1 MRRFLVLAALAL
13 AAGCGTSETA
23 VEIVPLRVDRVD
35 VLVLESFPPMI
46 HAVVTGT
53 LPTACSSIDEVTQT
67 RTGNV
72 IEVTITTR
80 TDRDVVCIL
89 VLKEVTERVRLD
101 GTFPPGQY
109 VLRVNGVESRFL
121 V

>member
-1 MRRFLVLAALAL
+1 MRRILILPALVLASA
-13 AAGCGTSETA
+13 CGSADTA

-35 VLVLESFPPMI
+35 VLVLESLPPMI

-53 LPTACSSIDEVTQT
+53 LPTACSSIESVTQA

-80 TDRDVVCIL
+80 TDPDVVCVL
-89 VLKEVTERVRLD
+89 VVKEVTERVRLE
-101 GTFPPGQY
+101 GSFPPGQY
-109 VLRVNGVESRFL
+109 VLRVNGVESRFQ